1 MPNLPNQSADYSA
14 DNAFIDSTLNQS
26 THSYT
31 SRELEI
37 IMGLSHDLNAKMIAG
52 HLNLSVYTVQEH
64 IKNIKSKMDVHTS
77 GGIVAQ
83 AFRDQI
89 ID

>member
-1 MPNLPNQSADYSA
+1 
-14 DNAFIDSTLNQS
+14 
-26 THSYT
+26 
-31 SRELEI
+31 
-37 IMGLSHDLNAKMIAG
+37 MIAG